1 MQSFG
6 YLCTCCGWF
15 NRCVCAASLYDVC
28 IYFFSLGFRSSI
40 GAIREIGFK
49 FPANKHTCISCTRT
63 RLDYKLDRKM
73 FCLTPC
79 IRLIFKTCVSS
90 IIFFLYAFIIIWIC
104 LSHSW
109 FFVLNCIFCWAFF
122 YNSLTYSLLFL
133 IYQRI
138 CPFSNDERSNKKPTD
153 NDNNNNASNNSNN
166 VDDKNR
172 SI

>member
-1 MQSFG
+1 MKNFRKFREQIRFNRIGQPFRIQCWNFQFCSNYTVNAIVRNIR

-28 IYFFSLGFRSSI
+28 IHIFFFSLGFRSSL

-73 FCLTPC
+73 VCLTPC

-90 IIFFLYAFIIIWIC
+90 IIFFIRVY
-104 LSHSW
+104 HYM
-109 FFVLNCIFCWAFF
+109 NM
-122 YNSLTYSLLFL
+122 SLTQLVFCFELYILLGFFL
-133 IYQRI
+133 
-138 CPFSNDERSNKKPTD
+138 
-153 NDNNNNASNNSNN
+153 
-166 VDDKNR
+166 
-172 SI
+172 

>member
-28 IYFFSLGFRSSI
+28 IYFFSLGFRSSL

-73 FCLTPC
+73 VCLTPC

-90 IIFFLYAFIIIWIC
+90 IIFFIRVYHYMNMSLTQLVFCFELYI
-104 LSHSW
+104 L
-109 FFVLNCIFCWAFF
+109 LGFF
-122 YNSLTYSLLFL
+122 YNSLTCSLLFL

-153 NDNNNNASNNSNN
+153 NDNNNASNNSNN